1 MSSPSRFATFR
12 NAFFSGLLLLAPL
25 MITVSAFIWII
36 GAVGGNVRPLFDQFL
51 PDRLRNIPFLWDAV
65 ATILVV
71 ALVTLLGFISHYV
84 FGKFF
89 LQVGEKFIQSIPGVS
104 AVYNTVKQIVD
115 TFSSQNRNHL
125 NKVVLVE
132 YPRKGMWT
140 LGFLTSKMQTEAQ
153 ARIGP
158 DIWTV
163 FVPTT
168 PNPTSGFLLMLPQA
182 DVVELEMSVADGMKI
197 IISGGAYTPGMS
209 TRPPFK

>member
-1 MSSPSRFATFR
+1 MSSPSRLATLR

-51 PDRLRNIPFLWDAV
+51 PDRLRNIPFLWDAL

-104 AVYNTVKQIVD
+104 TVYNTVKQIVD
-115 TFSSQNRNHL
+115 TFSTQNRNHL

-140 LGFLTSKMQTEAQ
+140 LGFLTSKVQTEAQ
-153 ARIGP
+153 ARIGEN
-158 DIWTV
+158 IWTV

-168 PNPTSGFLLMLPQA
+168 PNPTSGFLLMLPQSE
-182 DVVELEMSVADGMKI
+182 VVELEMTVADGMKM
-197 IISGGAYTPGMS
+197 IISGGAYTPGVS

>member
-36 GAVGGNVRPLFDQFL
+36 GAVGGNVRPLFDHFL
-51 PDRLRNIPFLWDAV
+51 PERLREISFLWDV
-65 ATILVV
+65 LATVLVV
-71 ALVTLLGFISHYV
+71 VLVTLLGFISHYV

-115 TFSSQNRNHL
+115 TFSTQNRNHL
-125 NKVVLVE
+125 NKVVLIE
-132 YPRKGMWT
+132 YPRKGMWA

-153 ARIGP
+153 MKIGEN
-158 DIWTV
+158 IWTV
-163 FVPTT
+163 FVPTS
-168 PNPTSGFLLMLPQA
+168 PNPTSGFLLMLPQT
-182 DVVELEMSVADGMKI
+182 DVVELEMSVADGMKM
-197 IISGGAYTPGMS
+197 IISGGAYTPGM
-209 TRPPFK
+209 TRPPFR